1 MVNSLYASN
10 YIIESYWC
18 KLEPTSP
25 LRICKLKNH
34 KKSTKAFINPVT
46 LALIIL
52 SSIFLTEAL
61 VMFLLSFFPP
71 LSTIRAIFL
80 DVLMLSLILV
90 PVIYYLVFKPFASQ
104 IDALK
109 WSEKTLL
116 SSIEALKRSEEALL
130 MSEERYRSIVET
142 TDDSIYLVDRNYKY
156 LYMNEKHRKRM
167 GFSER
172 EYVGLCFSEFH
183 SDIETRDFI
192 EKVDT
197 VFQGAKCVRH
207 GHPSERDNK
216 HYLRT
221 FSPINGP
228 DGTIVAVSVISKIIS
243 SM

>member
-1 MVNSLYASN
+1 M
-10 YIIESYWC
+10 
-18 KLEPTSP
+18 K
-25 LRICKLKNH
+25 KNN
-34 KKSTKAFINPVT
+34 KTSTKAFINPVA
-46 LALIIL
+46 LGLIII

-61 VMFLLSFFPP
+61 VMLILSFFSP
-71 LSTIRAIFL
+71 LSRVREIFL
-80 DVLMLSLILV
+80 DACMLSLILV

-104 IDALK
+104 IEALT

-116 SSIEALKRSEEALL
+116 SSIETLKRSEEALL

-142 TDDSIYLVDRNYKY
+142 TDDSIYLVDGNYKY
-156 LYMNEKHRKRM
+156 LYMNEKHMKRM
-167 GFSER
+167 GFSGG
-172 EYVGLCFSEFH
+172 EYVGRCFSDFH

-197 VFQGAKCVRH
+197 VFEGAKCVRH

-216 HYLRT
+216 HFLRT

-228 DGTIVAVSVISKIIS
+228 DGKIVAVSVVSKKIS